1 MTAELASDAPA
12 ASLDQ
17 QIAAALQLNG
27 RATWRE
33 IARILGTSEST
44 VARRAR
50 ALLDGGV
57 IRTTVLTDPLRCGTG
72 CPVLVHFACR
82 PGRAGEV
89 AQALAARSDV
99 RFLAL
104 VSGAFDVVAEVIV
117 ESRDALARVVVDELT
132 ALPGLLRATSE
143 TVLRTFKL
151 GYDWSRPLLESAV
164 TVPRPAPIDV
174 RTPPPQVTLDEVD
187 RGLIELLGHDAR
199 RSYQE
204 LAELQGISESAA
216 RRRVDHLLGTGCV
229 TPAVLVD
236 PAFLGYGVEVLFD
249 LRVDLGRLEDV
260 ASALVGRPEVRYLS
274 AASGESDLVGEVIL
288 RTHDDLYRFRTRV
301 LGGLHG
307 IRNVDTALE
316 LRPLR
321 RAYVPMGGEAD
332 GTPVPHPPPSSTIA
346 RSAARNASR
355 RW

>member
-1 MTAELASDAPA
+1 MTAELASDADA
-12 ASLDQ
+12 LSLDQ

-33 IARILGTSEST
+33 IARLLGTSEST

-72 CPVLVHFACR
+72 CPVLLHFACR
-82 PGRAGEV
+82 PGQAGEV
-89 AQALAARSDV
+89 AEALAARSDV

-117 ESRDALARVVVDELT
+117 ESRDSLARIVVDELT
-132 ALPGLLRATSE
+132 ALPGLVRATSE

-151 GYDWSRPLLESAV
+151 AYDWSRPLLEPVVA
-164 TVPRPAPIDV
+164 VPRPAPIDV
-174 RTPPPQVTLDEVD
+174 RTPAPQVTLDEVD
-187 RGLIELLGHDAR
+187 RALIDLLSVDAR

-204 LAELQGISESAA
+204 LAALQGISESAA
-216 RRRVDHLLGTGCV
+216 RRRVDHLFGTGCV

-236 PAFLGYGVEVLFD
+236 PTFLGYGVEVLFD
-249 LRVDLGRLEDV
+249 LRVDLARLEDV
-260 ASALVGRPEVRYLS
+260 ASALVERPEVRYLS
-274 AASGESDLVGEVIL
+274 AASGESDLVGEVVL

-301 LGGLHG
+301 LGGLDG

-321 RAYVPMGGEAD
+321 RAYLPMEEEDAR
-332 GTPVPHPPPSSTIA
+332 TLLPHTPSSSSIA
-346 RSAARNASR
+346 RSADRSARR
-355 RW
+355 R

>member
-1 MTAELASDAPA
+1 MTAEVAFGTTAEV
-12 ASLDQ
+12 SLDQ
-17 QIAAALQLNG
+17 QIAAAMQVNG

-33 IARILGTSEST
+33 IARLLGTSEST

-50 ALLDGGV
+50 ALLESGV
-57 IRTTVLTDPLRCGTG
+57 IRTTVIEDPLRCGIG
-72 CPVLVHFACR
+72 YPVLVHLACA
-82 PGRAGEV
+82 PGHAGEV
-89 AQALAARSDV
+89 ARALEARSDV

-104 VSGAFDVVAEVIV
+104 VTGTFDVITEVIV
-117 ESRDALARVVVDELT
+117 ESRDALARVVDELT
-132 ALPGLLRATSE
+132 ALPGLVRATSE

-151 GYDWSRPLLESAV
+151 AYDWSRPLLEAV
-164 TVPRPAPIDV
+164 VPVPPQAPIDV
-174 RTPPPQVTLDEVD
+174 HAPGRPVELDGVD
-187 RGLIELLGHDAR
+187 RGLIDLLRGDAR

-216 RRRVDHLLGTGCV
+216 RRRVDHLIASGCI
-229 TPAVLVD
+229 TPVVLVD

-249 LRVDLGRLEDV
+249 LRVDLGRLEEV
-260 ASALVGRPEVRYLS
+260 ASALVQRPEVRYLS

-301 LGGLHG
+301 LGGLDG

-321 RAYVPMGGEAD
+321 RAYLPMGE
-332 GTPVPHPPPSSTIA
+332 
-346 RSAARNASR
+346 
-355 RW
+355 